1 MANGRRMH
9 ANRVIRVFCVDGPCR
24 GLQFL
29 DLDTGRI
36 LLDYRPD
43 SSTYIYRV
51 HDHEAALTDF
61 GPSSA
66 AYFQRREPV
75 DATALTLAVP

>member
-1 MANGRRMH
+1 M
-9 ANRVIRVFCVDGPCR
+9 DGPCR

-29 DLDTGRI
+29 DLDTDRI
-36 LLDYRPD
+36 LLDQHPD
-43 SSTYIYRV
+43 SATYIYRV

-75 DATALTLAVP
+75 GMAARTPLVP